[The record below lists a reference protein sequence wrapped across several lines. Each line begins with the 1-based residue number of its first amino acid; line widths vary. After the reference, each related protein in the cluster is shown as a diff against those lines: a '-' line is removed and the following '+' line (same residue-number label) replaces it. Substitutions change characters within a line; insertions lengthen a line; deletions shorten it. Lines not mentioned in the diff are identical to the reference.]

1 MYIFLMHA
9 MYLDVIIFW
18 FLNSLWFH
26 NNTHTDM
33 QQNMPTTPTKFTTT
47 VTVDDKPPQVRL
59 TSC

>member
-1 MYIFLMHA
+1 MHA

>member
-1 MYIFLMHA
+1 MYIFLVHA
-9 MYLDVIIFW
+9 MYLDVRV
-18 FLNSLWFH
+18 FLVIKSLWFH

-33 QQNMPTTPTKFTTT
+33 QQNISTTPTKFTTT